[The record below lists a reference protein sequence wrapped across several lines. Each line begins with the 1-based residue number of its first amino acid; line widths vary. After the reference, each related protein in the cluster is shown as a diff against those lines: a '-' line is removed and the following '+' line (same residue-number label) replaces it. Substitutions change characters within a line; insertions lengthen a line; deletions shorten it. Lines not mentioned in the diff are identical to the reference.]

1 MNLTQ
6 FLTVGAIVQDP
17 KVSEMPLTII
27 KQDLHRY
34 LTDYNILVLK
44 LVIKIINPSKSN
56 CFIPENGYL
65 AAS

>member
-1 MNLTQ
+1 MNLMQ
-6 FLTVGAIVQDP
+6 FLTVGTIVQDP

-44 LVIKIINPSKSN
+44 
-56 CFIPENGYL
+56 
-65 AAS
+65 